1 MLELSYI
8 LKTFQNLLKSKIHN
22 LFVTSKNE
30 FSNSP
35 IHEFK
40 VLQNVFKIKKQ
51 RLKYTIKMGF

>member
-1 MLELSYI
+1 MKIKESYLNAKLRNTTYI
-8 LKTFQNLLKSKIHN
+8 YHSYNIGTYYLVPLVAKSNN

-40 VLQNVFKIKKQ
+40 ELHK
-51 RLKYTIKMGF
+51 